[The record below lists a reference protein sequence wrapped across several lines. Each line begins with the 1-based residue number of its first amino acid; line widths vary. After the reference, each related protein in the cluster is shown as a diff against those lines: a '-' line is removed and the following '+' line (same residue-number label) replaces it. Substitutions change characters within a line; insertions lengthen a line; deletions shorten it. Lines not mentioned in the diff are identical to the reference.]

1 MRTPVPRQ
9 TPFRYPGAN
18 AAFKR
23 SASLGEGSAA
33 REEAIEEALTGWGEA
48 LDACMRAP
56 LAATATANR
65 LAETLRC
72 NRAAALLKIDRF
84 ADARRECE
92 LALGV
97 NPDCVKALYRGA
109 EVRGYGSCG
118 SVPRRWRAWPKALRD
133 FSLP

>member
-1 MRTPVPRQ
+1 
-9 TPFRYPGAN
+9 
-18 AAFKR
+18 
-23 SASLGEGSAA
+23 
-33 REEAIEEALTGWGEA
+33 
-48 LDACMRAP
+48 MRAP

-72 NRAAALLKIDRF
+72 NRAAALLKSDRF